1 MTKYAI
7 LLVSILPAACLA
19 QAPLRGYTAAQ
30 ASALREWETKLHAI
44 PEPAR
49 IKGYMQ
55 RMSAEPH
62 HAGSPGSKAVANY
75 AAGLMKEWGLDA
87 RIESFEALLPYP
99 TQRSLEMVAPVKF
112 TAKLKEP
119 VVSADPDSGDANQ
132 LPTYNA
138 YSASG
143 DVTGEVVYVNYGIP
157 SDYEWLKKQG
167 IDVKGKIVLARY
179 GGSWRG
185 VKPKVA
191 AENGAVACLIY
202 SDPRDDGYF
211 QGDVYPKGA
220 FRPEDGVQRG
230 SVMDMA
236 VYSGDPLSPGW
247 ASEPGS
253 KRLKRE
259 ESKTLMKIPVI
270 PISYGDAKPLLEHL
284 GGPVVPDAWRGA
296 LPLTYHAGPGPAK
309 ARLKVDFDWTTKPVH
324 NVIARIPGSEFPD
337 QWVIYGNHHDAWVNG
352 ASDPISGAS
361 ALLET
366 ARGLSE
372 LLKQGWRPKRTI
384 ILALWDAEEFGLVG
398 STEWVE
404 KHQRELVDKAV
415 FYLNSDSNGRGWIGA
430 QGSHSL
436 EVFVNE
442 LLRDLKDPASGK
454 SLLEAAQ
461 SRPGARAAGQEY
473 RLGPLGAGSDY
484 VAFIHHA
491 GIASVNAGFGG
502 QDAGGV
508 YHSIYDSFAW
518 YTRFADHDFAY
529 GRALAQFAGAMLLRL
544 ADAPVL
550 PFEFASVARTVRGYV
565 EDLGKL
571 PGAGQL
577 DFRAVSEQLARL
589 EKASA
594 EYEAA
599 LAGAVARS
607 NGAAKPKLA
616 ELNRTLYRSERALL
630 LEGGLPGREWFRH
643 QLTAPGLYTG
653 YGAKTLPG
661 VREAAEAAR
670 WEEARQQA
678 ARVAAALSAFSAQ
691 VEQAAGQARALAN

>member
-1 MTKYAI
+1 MRTLLA
-7 LLVSILPAACLA
+7 LLVLI
-19 QAPLRGYTAAQ
+19 APLAAQ
-30 ASALREWETKLHAI
+30 PPVRGFPPAEAAKLREWEAKLRAL
-44 PEPAR
+44 PEPDR
-49 IKGYMQ
+49 IRGYMQ

-62 HAGSPGSKAVANY
+62 HAGSPGSRKVAEY
-75 AAGLMKEWGLDA
+75 ALGLFREWGLEA
-87 RIESFEALLPYP
+87 KIESFEALLPYP
-99 TQRSLEMVAPVKF
+99 TSRSLEMVAPVKF

-119 VVSADPDSGDANQ
+119 ALDADPDSNDANQ

-157 SDYEWLKKQG
+157 SDYEWLKQQG
-167 IDVKGKIVLARY
+167 VSVKGKIVLARY

-236 VYSGDPLSPGW
+236 VHAGDPLSPGW
-247 ASEPGS
+247 ASEPGG

-259 ESKTLMKIPVI
+259 EAKTLMKIPVI
-270 PISYGDAKPLLEHL
+270 PISYADAQPLLANL
-284 GGPVVPDAWRGA
+284 AGPLVPQAWRGA
-296 LPLTYHAGPGPAK
+296 LPVTYHAGPGPAQ

-324 NVIARIPGSEFPD
+324 DVIARIPGTESPEQF
-337 QWVIYGNHHDAWVNG
+337 VIYGNHHDAWVNG

-366 ARGLSE
+366 ARALAALYKE
-372 LLKQGWRPKRTI
+372 GWRPKRTI
-384 ILALWDAEEFGLVG
+384 IFALWDAEEFGLVG

-404 KHQRELVDKAV
+404 KHKSELVEKGAI
-415 FYLNSDSNGRGWIGA
+415 YINSDSNGRGWMGA

-436 EVFVNE
+436 EAFFNE
-442 LLRDLKDPASGK
+442 VLRDLKDPDSGK
-454 SLLEAAQ
+454 SLLEAALANR
-461 SRPGARAAGQEY
+461 SRSGAGDAKEY

-491 GIASVNAGFGG
+491 GVASLNVGFGG
-502 QDAGGV
+502 LDAGGV

-518 YTRFADHDFAY
+518 YTRFADRDFAY
-529 GRALAQFAGAMLLRL
+529 GKALADFTGTLLLRL
-544 ADAPVL
+544 SGAPVL
-550 PFEFASVARTVRGYV
+550 PFEFAAVARTVRTYTD
-565 EDLGKL
+565 EIRKL
-571 PGAGQL
+571 PAAPPLEAITAQL
-577 DFRAVSEQLARL
+577 ERMESLAAR
-589 EKASA
+589 
-594 EYEAA
+594 YEAA
-599 LAGAVARS
+599 LAGASGGSAV
-607 NGAAKPKLA
+607 
-616 ELNRTLYRSERALL
+616 LNRSLLRAEQALL
-630 LEGGLPGREWFRH
+630 DQGGLPGREWFRH

-653 YGAKTLPG
+653 YGAKTLAG
-661 VREAAEAAR
+661 VREALEAGRA
-670 WEEARQQA
+670 EEAREQSA
-678 ARVAAALSAFSAQ
+678 KVAAAL
-691 VEQAAGQARALAN
+691 AAYNARIEEALGLLASR